1 MIINGHHR
9 LSAFYGEQMY
19 LAKNI
24 LKAELI
30 FREVSHLELSQKLN
44 KIGLNETKA
53 SIDNKLS
60 RGTFSA
66 DFFLSSMIVIGASEV
81 ELKQIKKKVGLE

>member
-1 MIINGHHR
+1 
-9 LSAFYGEQMY
+9 MY

-24 LKAELI
+24 LKAELA
-30 FREVSHLELSQKLN
+30 FREISHLELSIKLN
-44 KIGLNETKA
+44 EIGLNETKA

-66 DFFLSSMIVIGASEV
+66 DFFLNSMIVIGASEV
-81 ELKQIKKKVGLE
+81 ELKQIKEKVGLA